1 MVPGLILRAVFC
13 SALAHLS
20 RPAQRADAVNPIGPV
35 GEISAGG
42 KKIEKII
49 EDRNISQVCGY
60 NYGKLSGATEKLAPG
75 RSRPGL
81 DPEQRCNL
89 RGAGRVETSKS
100 SPSGDCQPEA

>member
-1 MVPGLILRAVFC
+1 MGPG
-13 SALAHLS
+13 
-20 RPAQRADAVNPIGPV
+20 

-81 DPEQRCNL
+81 DPEQRSNL
-89 RGAGRVETSKS
+89 RGAGRVETSKN
-100 SPSGDCQPEA
+100 SPPGDRQPEV

>member
-1 MVPGLILRAVFC
+1 MGSISWVR
-13 SALAHLS
+13 
-20 RPAQRADAVNPIGPV
+20 

-60 NYGKLSGATEKLAPG
+60 NYGKLSGPTEKLAPG
-75 RSRPGL
+75 RFSPGL

-89 RGAGRVETSKS
+89 LDAGRVETSKN
-100 SPSGDCQPEA
+100 SPPGNRQPEI